1 MIGESILKKTVL
13 LSVICLFTLTLGA
26 AKAMA
31 HCDAK
36 NGPVAS
42 DARNALASGDFQTV
56 AIWVGEKQHEELR
69 SAFDQALPVYKT
81 GGKAKELAT
90 QYFMETAVRL
100 HRQAEGM
107 TYTGLKPAQQLPED
121 IAKAEKALQTGNLK
135 PVTTLLT
142 ETMQSK
148 LQDVFD
154 AAYNAKQNKED
165 SLEAGR
171 EWADAYVKYVIY
183 VHGLYKTIQAGPAH
197 GVGE

>member
-1 MIGESILKKTVL
+1 MGAESILKTSVL

-26 AKAMA
+26 PKAMA

-42 DARNALASGDFQTV
+42 DARNALANDDFQTV

-69 SAFDQALPVYKT
+69 SAFEQALPVYQT

-107 TYTGLKPAQQLPED
+107 TYTGLKPKQPLPED
-121 IAKAEKALQTGNLK
+121 IAKAEKALQAGNLN
-135 PVTTLLT
+135 PVTSLLT
-142 ETMQSK
+142 DTMQNK
-148 LQDVFD
+148 LQHVFA

-165 SLEAGR
+165 SLQAGR
-171 EWADAYVKYVIY
+171 KWADAYVKYVIY
-183 VHGLYKTIQAGPAH
+183 VHGLYQTIQARPAH